1 MSEFQNFYSVI
12 VGTELL
18 NGRRRDGH
26 FEFVNS
32 ELNKRHLNHAG
43 SFVIGDKP
51 EFMERVFRF
60 IKDDSRSVMFCF
72 GGIGATPDDFTRFVA
87 AKAFSGGMI
96 ETHPVAKA
104 LIEHKFGEGAYPNR
118 IKMAE
123 LPIDAELIEN
133 PINQVPGFYVQER
146 FFFVPGFPEMAHPMV
161 TSVLDRFF
169 EDGAPKSVFEVG
181 VESSE
186 ERFVSFMQSFE
197 GSELEISS
205 LPAWKNGKPYVT
217 LYLKSLDKEAVESGK
232 KALLKEIE
240 KLEVNFEIIKG
251 E

>member
-1 MSEFQNFYSVI
+1 MSEYLNFYSVI

-18 NGRRRDGH
+18 NGRRKDGH
-26 FEFVNS
+26 FEFLNY
-32 ELNKRHLNHAG
+32 ELNKRHLNYAG
-43 SFVIGDKP
+43 SFIIGDKP
-51 EFMERVFRF
+51 ELMERIFRF
-60 IKDDSRSVMFCF
+60 IKEDSRSVMFCF
-72 GGIGATPDDFTRFVA
+72 GGIGATPDDFTRFIA

-104 LIEHKFGEGAYPNR
+104 LIEQKFQERAYPNR

-133 PINQVPGFYVQER
+133 PINQVPGFYLQER

-161 TSVLDRFF
+161 KSVLDNFF
-169 EDGAPKSVFEVG
+169 EDGVPKSVFEVAI
-181 VESSE
+181 ESSE

-197 GSELEISS
+197 ESGLEISS
-205 LPAWKNGKPYVT
+205 LPAWKNKKPYVT
-217 LYLKSLDKEAVESGK
+217 LCLMGVDRDLVESGK

-240 KLEVNFEIIKG
+240 RLEVNYEVIKG

>member
-18 NGRRRDGH
+18 NGRRRDEH
-26 FEFVNS
+26 FEFINS

-51 EFMERVFRF
+51 EFMEKIFRL
-60 IKDDSRSVMFCF
+60 IQDDSRSVMFCF

-87 AKAFSGGMI
+87 TKAFSGGMI

-104 LIEHKFGEGAYPNR
+104 LIEQKFGERAYPNR

-133 PINQVPGFYVQER
+133 PINQVPGFYLQER
-146 FFFVPGFPEMAHPMV
+146 FFFVPGFPEMAHPMLR
-161 TSVLDRFF
+161 SVLDKFF
-169 EDGAPKSVFEVG
+169 ENGIQKDVFEVG

-186 ERFVSFMQSFE
+186 ERFVSFMQQNE
-197 GSELEISS
+197 HEELEISS
-205 LPAWKNGKPYVT
+205 LPAWKDGKPYVT
-217 LYLKSLDKEAVESGK
+217 LYLKSIDSQLIKRAKTS
-232 KALLKEIE
+232 LLKEIDRLNL
-240 KLEVNFEIIKG
+240 KYKIIKG
-251 E
+251 D